1 MRYLIFA
8 FYVILTLVWVH
19 LLVWS
24 NLSTQANFFLL
35 LAVFLWIYMAVNIW
49 ANDVANS
56 VWPAVWSGAL
66 KLKHAIIIAAV
77 FELLWA
83 VIAWWEVVKT
93 VKNGII
99 DVNMIDNISV
109 FIFIMMAAL
118 FSAAAW
124 LNLATY
130 FKAPVSTTHSIV
142 WWVMWA
148 WIAALWFWVVDW
160 WTMWKIV
167 SSWFISP
174 LLGWLIAAL
183 FLYLIKSLILFRDN
197 KVSQSK
203 KWVPFFVAIM
213 SWAFVT
219 FLAIKWLK
227 HIVSIDFVYASHMWL
242 IVWFFVYFFLRSSIW
257 KKASKITNDRQW
269 VAKLFN
275 IPLVF
280 AVVLLTFAHWS
291 NDVANAIWPLA
302 AIYDSL
308 VNSWINWSVW
318 IPFWILLLWWT
329 GLSFWLLLFWPRII
343 KAVGSEIT
351 ELDQIRAFCI
361 AISAALTV
369 ILASQL
375 WLPVSTTHVAIGWV
389 FWVWFL
395 REYLHK
401 KHHGKKEKFVQRNM
415 MFKIISAWLIT
426 VPIVAFISWMF
437 FVLFNFMFI

>member
-1 MRYLIFA
+1 MRYLIFT
-8 FYVILTLVWVH
+8 FYVVLSLVWVH
-19 LLVWS
+19 LLVWTD
-24 NLSTQANFFLL
+24 LSTQANFFLL

-56 VWPAVWSGAL
+56 VWPAVGSWAL
-66 KLKHAIIIAAV
+66 KLKHAIIIAAI

-83 VIAWWEVVKT
+83 IVAWWEVVDT
-93 VKNGII
+93 VKNWII
-99 DVNMIDNISV
+99 DVWLINDVSI
-109 FIFIMMAAL
+109 FIFIMMSAL
-118 FSAAAW
+118 FSAALW
-124 LNLATY
+124 LNLATF

-142 WWVMWA
+142 WWVMWW

-174 LLGWLIAAL
+174 LLGWIVAAL
-183 FLYLIKSLILFRDN
+183 FLFGIKYLIIFKDN

-219 FLAIKWLK
+219 FLIIKWLK
-227 HIVSIDFVYASHMWL
+227 QIIQIDFIYASHIWL
-242 IVWFFVYFFLRSSIW
+242 IVWFFVYFFLRSIIW
-257 KKASKITNDRQW
+257 KKASKISNNREW

-275 IPLVF
+275 IPLIF

-308 VNSWINWSVW
+308 VNSWVSWNVW
-318 IPFWILLLWWT
+318 VPFWIMLLWGTW
-329 GLSFWLLLFWPRII
+329 LSFGLLLFWPRII

-361 AISAALTV
+361 ALSAAITV
-369 ILASQL
+369 IIASQL

-395 REYLHK
+395 REYLHRK
-401 KHHGKKEKFVQRNM
+401 KHGKKEQFVQRNM

-426 VPIVAFISWMF
+426 VPVVAFISWMF
-437 FVLFNFMFI
+437 FVMFNFMFI